1 MFALKL
7 FIRKTLVALA
17 LCATLLM
24 LGCSVFKQNI
34 SDLGP
39 TLADLGDAQLPENME
54 PVAVV
59 SRAEI
64 EAMYRSALAVAKD
77 PELRQQIKVR
87 LADIEMARSE
97 DEQIASDGGG
107 SFFDTTISMYDELI
121 KVQAEQK
128 GVPDVR
134 LLYRASKAYA
144 LDARIGESDAL
155 LADLVAKHPDSP
167 FAAEAQFRRA
177 EQAFSRQDFAA
188 AYGLYGAVV
197 AAGENTPFY
206 LNAVYMQGWSLF
218 KQDKYHLSLEPF
230 GLVLDKVLPEG
241 TALNALSESQKN
253 LLADTLKVLGFA
265 FSYLDGAES
274 IAAFADT
281 RGERHYQHL
290 I

>member
-107 SFFDTTISMYDELI
+107 SFF
-121 KVQAEQK
+121 
-128 GVPDVR
+128 G
-134 LLYRASKAYA
+134 
-144 LDARIGESDAL
+144 
-155 LADLVAKHPDSP
+155 
-167 FAAEAQFRRA
+167 
-177 EQAFSRQDFAA
+177 
-188 AYGLYGAVV
+188 
-197 AAGENTPFY
+197 
-206 LNAVYMQGWSLF
+206 
-218 KQDKYHLSLEPF
+218 
-230 GLVLDKVLPEG
+230 
-241 TALNALSESQKN
+241 
-253 LLADTLKVLGFA
+253 
-265 FSYLDGAES
+265 
-274 IAAFADT
+274 
-281 RGERHYQHL
+281 
-290 I
+290 